1 MKPRPRVIIVVL
13 NWNGKE
19 DTAECL
25 DSLSQISY
33 PNYAIIVVDNGS
45 TDGSVEFLTE
55 RYANIEIIQNN
66 ENIGFGAGNNVG
78 MKRALNMG
86 ADYILLLNND
96 TVVDKRFLDCLVQEA
111 ERDRSIGFVG
121 PKIYRLY
128 SHEAEEYVVWK
139 VFTWKKMHLDATQ
152 RITLLHSAG
161 GSFNPWL
168 GKMRHRGAAEF
179 DVGQY
184 DERQVVDFVEAS
196 CVLIRKE
203 VIEEIG
209 GLDATHF
216 AYVEDVDWC
225 LRGQRAGYTTTYA
238 PQAKIWH
245 KGGQSSVH
253 HAKVYCA
260 TRNRLWMMQ
269 KNVTKLQYTTFLL
282 SFLLISA
289 PLSVIIRAAYQEE
302 RGTLKPF
309 AKGIIS
315 GLQKAPRNSFTFS

>member
-1 MKPRPRVIIVVL
+1 MTRQPRVIIVIL
-13 NWNGKE
+13 NWNGKQ

-25 DSLSQISY
+25 DSLSQITY
-33 PNYAIIVVDNGS
+33 QNYAIVVVDNGS
-45 TDGSVEFLTE
+45 TDGSAEFLKE
-55 RYANIEIIQNN
+55 RYCDVEIIETN
-66 ENIGFGAGNNVG
+66 ENIGFGAGNNFG
-78 MKRALNMG
+78 MKRALDME
-86 ADYILLLNND
+86 ADYILFLNND

-121 PKIYRLY
+121 PKIFRFY

-139 VFTWKKMHLDATQ
+139 AFTWKKMRLDATQ

-184 DERQVVDFVEAS
+184 DERQIVDFVEAS
-196 CVLIRKE
+196 CVLVRKE
-203 VIEEIG
+203 VVEKIG
-209 GLDATHF
+209 GLDATYF

-225 LRGQRAGYTTTYA
+225 LRGQRAGYVTTYV

-253 HAKVYCA
+253 HTKVYCA

-269 KNVTKLQYTTFLL
+269 KNVTKLQYITFLL

-289 PLSVIIRAAYQEE
+289 PLSVIIKAAYQEE
-302 RGTLKPF
+302 RGALKPF

-315 GLQKAPRNSFTFS
+315 GLRTAPRNSFKFG